1 MNPFS
6 SDESYQHTTKSV
18 DDVSRKARNQ
28 TSITPVIPGSPLVFI
43 QRDFCLTIYV

>member
-6 SDESYQHTTKSV
+6 SDESYHHTTKSV
-18 DDVSRKARNQ
+18 DDVTHDV

-43 QRDFCLTIYV
+43 QRFLLNNICIEK